1 MRVALVLA
9 SLLTGPAWLTAQEP
23 LRPLGYGPLPRG
35 AWACLGSPRFT
46 GEATATCVAFSP
58 DGKFLASGTG
68 RWGGALGPTPAI
80 HVWDL
85 ATGQELFTLRG
96 HDQQIAAL
104 GFTPG
109 GRKLIS
115 ASADG
120 SVKVW
125 DLVRG
130 AEERQLWGHESAVTG
145 MDLTADGKLAVTC
158 GSDGT
163 VRVWEIAT
171 GKELRRLECPVR
183 GISLAPGGRKLAVAA
198 GDVLLWDIHTGEKP
212 RRLGPANAPAVQ
224 GVRCSPDGK
233 SLAVLT
239 GDGQVALWDVAT
251 GAERLRLPKLQRPTL
266 CLAFSHDGKV
276 LATGGYG
283 YNARLRFL
291 GDRADLKVWD
301 AGDGKELASCE
312 DFTSDILAVAFSPD
326 GGTLASAGDFTAR
339 LWDWKKGRELPR
351 FTGHAQEITG
361 LVYSPD
367 GKTLYS
373 ASKDA
378 TVRVWD
384 AGTTKEE
391 AVLRGHAKGV
401 MALGLTP
408 DGKTLATASMDGSV
422 RVWDTARRKELH
434 RLTAE
439 HGDAWCLAFAPAERI
454 LVSGDGGWTGPGGPP
469 RVWDWWAAKEL
480 RQLKALPGARCL
492 AFSPDGKTVAVGFQP
507 NLTFI
512 DVGTGRS
519 WQQLTAH
526 GNEVQ
531 GLAYLADGTVL
542 TVGGDDQIH
551 PKKKGGF
558 RRRVSLPRLMTARLW
573 DPKTGTRL
581 YEFASAEGQHAALAV
596 SPDGRLLAVA
606 FERSI
611 HVWETSTRAHVG
623 EAQAHRG
630 HVSAL
635 AFSPDG
641 RTLASGGAD
650 GAILFWDLTG
660 GRLKDGKLVGPALKP
675 TDLDALW
682 RGLGE
687 EDGRRAVWAL
697 AAAPEQAVP
706 FLRERLAAVGKSGPA
721 NVKQLVA
728 DLDAPK
734 FAARQRAMIELEKL
748 GPAAEPALRI
758 VLENSPSPEVAKRV
772 ESLLEKL
779 SGQGEKRVA
788 AEVLRLLRAVESL
801 ERIATPEARAVLRGI
816 AEGGALDRPTR
827 EAQAA
832 LKRLGL

>member
-1 MRVALVLA
+1 MRAALVLA
-9 SLLTGPAWLTAQEP
+9 TLLTGPALLTAQESP
-23 LRPLGYGPLPRG
+23 RPYDYGPLPRG

-46 GEATATCVAFSP
+46 GEATVSCVAFSP
-58 DGKFLASGTG
+58 DGTLLASGTG
-68 RWGGALGPTPAI
+68 RWGGAQGPAPAV

-85 ATGQELFTLRG
+85 LTGQELHTLRG
-96 HDQQIAAL
+96 HNQQVAAL
-104 GFTPG
+104 CFTPDSK
-109 GRKLIS
+109 KLIS

-120 SVKVW
+120 TIRLW
-125 DLVRG
+125 DLARG
-130 AEERQLWGHESAVTG
+130 AEERQFWGHESAVTG
-145 MDLTADGKLAVTC
+145 IELTADGKLLVSC
-158 GSDGT
+158 GSDAT
-163 VRVWEIAT
+163 VRVWEVAT
-171 GKELRRLECPVR
+171 GKELRRLDCPVR
-183 GISLAPGGRKLAVAA
+183 GISLAPDGRKLAVAA
-198 GDVLLWDIHTGEKP
+198 GEVFLWDIQTGEKP
-212 RRLGPANAPAVQ
+212 RRFGPAKAPAVQ
-224 GVRCSPDGK
+224 GVRCSPDGRT
-233 SLAVLT
+233 LAVLD
-239 GDGQVALWDVAT
+239 GDGQVALWDFAT
-251 GAERLRLPKLQRPTL
+251 GNERRRLPKLQRPTL

-291 GDRADLKVWD
+291 GDRADLKLWD
-301 AGDGKELASCE
+301 AADGKELGSCE

-326 GGTLASAGDFTAR
+326 DRVLVSAGDFTAR
-339 LWDWKKGRELPR
+339 LWDWKNGRELPR
-351 FTGHAQEITG
+351 FTGHAQEITA
-361 LVYSPD
+361 LAYSPD
-367 GKTLYS
+367 GKALYS

-384 AGTTKEE
+384 AGTGKEQ
-391 AVLRGHAKGV
+391 AVLRGHTKGV

-408 DGKTLATASMDGSV
+408 DGKTLATASLDNSV
-422 RVWDTARRKELH
+422 RVWDAARRKELH
-434 RLTAE
+434 RLTGD

-469 RVWDWWAAKEL
+469 RVWDWWAAREL
-480 RQLKALPGARCL
+480 RRLTTLPGARCL
-492 AFSPDGKTVAVGFQP
+492 SFSPDGKTVAVGFQA
-507 NLTFI
+507 NLTF
-512 DVGTGRS
+512 VEVATGRS
-519 WQQLTAH
+519 WQQIKAH
-526 GNEVQ
+526 GSEVQ
-531 GLAYLADGTVL
+531 GLAYLADGTVV

-581 YEFASAEGQHAALAV
+581 HDFANAEGQHAALAV

-611 HVWETSTRAHVG
+611 HVWETSTRAHLG
-623 EAQAHRG
+623 EAQGHRG

-641 RTLASGGAD
+641 RTLASGGSD
-650 GAILFWDLTG
+650 GAILFWDLT

-675 TDLDALW
+675 ADLDALW
-682 RGLGE
+682 KGLGE
-687 EDGRRAVWAL
+687 DDGRRAVWAL
-697 AAAPEQAVP
+697 AAAPVQAVP

-758 VLENSPSPEVAKRV
+758 VLENNPSPEVAKRV

-788 AEVLRLLRAVESL
+788 AEVLRLLRAVEAL
-801 ERIATPEARAVLRGI
+801 ERAATPEARAVLRGI

-832 LKRLGL
+832 LKRLGR